1 MHELRAL
8 VSPLLRLCF
17 EAGELICQH
26 YHAPGDSGLSAKADD
41 SPLTHAD
48 LDSHVHLRDGLAALT
63 PDLPL
68 LSEESSPGTKAR
80 RHSWSRFWLVDP
92 LDGTKEFVA
101 GTGEFTINIALVDDH
116 RPVLGML
123 YVPLQKIAY
132 VGIPGDFAARFSSG
146 DGHAW
151 ERQPLATRPLAE
163 HGDNVEARGL
173 TVLASRRHRNRQLD
187 ACLAWLESRR
197 GPLQREN
204 SGSALKFCRL
214 AEGRGDV
221 YPRFSPCCEWDVGAG
236 QALLEAAGGSV
247 LGLDGK
253 PLRYN
258 CRDTLLSPHFL
269 AVADADSPLWQE
281 LLANQRQFA
290 APAGG
295 G

>member
-1 MHELRAL
+1 MNDLRAF

-26 YHAPGDSGLSAKADD
+26 YNAPGDSGLRAKADD

-48 LDSHVHLRDGLAALT
+48 LDSHVHLRDGLAQLT
-63 PDLPL
+63 PGLPL
-68 LSEESSPGTKAR
+68 LSEESSLATKAQ
-80 RHSWSRFWLVDP
+80 RHTWPRFWLVDP

-116 RPVLGML
+116 RPVLGVL
-123 YVPLQKIAY
+123 YVPLQKLAY
-132 VGIPGDFAARFSSG
+132 VGIPGDFAARFSTCDGLDWERRALATLPLADG
-146 DGHAW
+146 DGS
-151 ERQPLATRPLAE
+151 
-163 HGDNVEARGL
+163 GL
-173 TVLASRRHRNRQLD
+173 TVLASRRHHNRQLD
-187 ACLAWLESRR
+187 ACLTWLETHR

-221 YPRFSPCCEWDVGAG
+221 YPRFSPCCEWDVAAG

-247 LGLDGK
+247 LGLDGE

-258 CRDTLLSPHFL
+258 CRDTLLNPHFL
-269 AVADADSPLWQE
+269 AVADAGSPLWRE
-281 LLANQRQFA
+281 LLASQRQFA

-295 G
+295 A